1 MTPRATPGDIEWID
15 TYGQAR
21 ICGLIVHKAT
31 IQGLERPSDRRLDGY
46 LTAAAKER
54 LADQLTAQLV
64 SHDQQSRAAQ
74 HAAREPAIWRFC
86 NG

>member
-15 TYGQAR
+15 SYGQAR
-21 ICGLIVHKAT
+21 VCGLIVHKAT
-31 IQGLERPSDRRLDGY
+31 ITGMERPGDRRSDGH

-54 LADQLTAQLV
+54 LATQLTRQLV

>member
-1 MTPRATPGDIEWID
+1 MIPRATPGDIEWID

-21 ICGLIVHKAT
+21 VCGLIVHKAT
-31 IQGLERPSDRRLDGY
+31 IRGLERPGDRRPDGH
-46 LTAAAKER
+46 LTAVAKER
-54 LADQLTAQLV
+54 LADQLTQQLI
-64 SHDQQSRAAQ
+64 SHDEQSRAAQ

>member
-21 ICGLIVHKAT
+21 VCGLIVHKAT
-31 IQGLERPSDRRLDGY
+31 IRGLERPGDRRDDGH

-54 LADQLTAQLV
+54 LAEQLTQQLIN
-64 SHDQQSRAAQ
+64 HDSWRGGGK
-74 HAAREPAIWRFC
+74 PVPWRFC
-86 NG
+86 DG

>member
-15 TYGQAR
+15 SYGQAR
-21 ICGLIVHKAT
+21 ICGLIVHKPT
-31 IQGLERPSDRRLDGY
+31 IRGLERPGDRRPDGH
-46 LTAAAKER
+46 LTAAAKQR
-54 LADQLTAQLV
+54 LADELTGQLI